1 MKLNEF
7 SIIKSLIHKTKKRIR
22 LNKGNNAKYN
32 NSNNKEDN
40 KEHKINTNDKNNE
53 DIILLND
60 EE

>member
-22 LNKGNNAKYN
+22 LNKGNNN
-32 NSNNKEDN
+32 NSNNNNFNN

>member
-7 SIIKSLIHKTKKRIR
+7 SVIGSSIRKTRKGIR
-22 LNKGNNAKYN
+22 LDEIAIMKVILMKP
-32 NSNNKEDN
+32 KD
-40 KEHKINTNDKNNE
+40 KINTNDKNNE